1 MSEAVVVEGA
11 LSLGEREGLPLAR
24 GALSLGEREGLPLA
38 RGALS
43 LGEREGLPLAEEI
56 VLAQE
61 SPHAPIVADR
71 AVPVAVEFVH
81 LAVHSEYSVS
91 DGLLRVKE
99 LATRAADLNMPAVA
113 LTDLHLFGLV
123 KFQTACQDAGVKAIL
138 GADLRFAQG
147 DELRRCSVLVT
158 DREGYRNLLALESSA
173 YVDPDTGHG
182 TVDATRLRR
191 SGTGLAVLLGADS
204 DVGHALAS
212 DRVDEAAQALAAWRE
227 SFGDR
232 VYVQVVRTG
241 RPGENEFVLQAAKF
255 AARWQVPLV
264 ASNDVRFLT
273 AEDFEAHETRVCIQD
288 GRVLN
293 DPRRERR
300 YSPQQYLRS
309 GAEMADVFADLPEA
323 IDNAVELARRCTHEM
338 HLGEYFLPKYPV
350 PPGQTLETLLEL
362 RAREGL
368 QARSNTRRADMPDAD
383 YGARL
388 DYELDIIKRMGFAGY
403 FLIVQEF
410 VNWAKQNDV
419 PVGPGRGSGAAS
431 LVAYSLGI
439 TDLDPL
445 EYDLLFERLL
455 NPERVS
461 MPDFDIDF
469 CMEKRDR
476 VIAHVAELY
485 GRESVS
491 QIATF
496 GTMAARGVVRDVA
509 RVQGKPFGLADRLSK
524 MIPFEVGMTLAKAVE
539 QEEELRDF
547 IAGND
552 EVAEIMEMAEKLEG
566 IVRNVGKHAGGV
578 VIAPRALT
586 DFVPLYADEAGE
598 GVVSQFDLYDVEQAG
613 LVKFDFLGLKT
624 LTIIDWAAAAINEE
638 RAALGEAPVDVQ
650 NLPLDDPD
658 TYAFLK
664 TAQTT
669 AIFQLESTGM
679 KDLIRRLQPDSIDDI
694 TALVALYRPGPLQ
707 SGAVDQYVD
716 RKHGRAPVTYP
727 HPSLTKVLGTTYG
740 VMLYQEQVMSG
751 AQELAGFSLGQ
762 ADLLRRA
769 MGKKKPEEM
778 AEMRAMFLDGAREQ
792 EVDEGIASGIFDQ
805 MEKFAGYAF
814 NKAHSAGYALLT
826 YQTAWLKAHYPAH
839 FMSAVLSADMGDT
852 DKVVA
857 LVDEAHRMGLAVQPP
872 DLNESAYRFRA
883 VPCRNGSGGGSR
895 AILYGLGAVR
905 GVGEGPVESIRAEI
919 EAGGRFSDLGDFCRR
934 VDAKKANKRVVEA
947 LIRAGAMDGFATNDE
962 NRDMVRARLLDDLPT
977 TMQGA
982 EQAAHGASAGMQD
995 LFGGV
1000 EATPRHPDRPPVAPL
1015 SWRERLDGEKAA
1027 LGLYLTGH
1035 PIEAYLDEIR
1045 AFCPNNIASLTPN
1058 RGVTRR
1064 VAGLVVS
1071 ERTRRSRRGDPMSFV
1086 VLDDRSGR
1094 LEVSVFGELMR
1105 NHRQKLAKDAV
1116 LVFEGEVLVDDRN
1129 GSNKLRASSIET
1141 IEEARRRYARSVC
1154 IRLDGDAGPEP
1165 ATALRE
1171 AIGTHLSADGCPL
1184 VVDYR
1189 GNHAAARIALGDAWR
1204 VDASDEVLA
1213 ALRSAFGEAAVTL
1226 DFPG

>member
-1 MSEAVVVEGA
+1 MSAEVLEEVAPTEELQTAELPRALEVAEATT
-11 LSLGEREGLPLAR
+11 
-24 GALSLGEREGLPLA
+24 
-38 RGALS
+38 
-43 LGEREGLPLAEEI
+43 
-56 VLAQE
+56 
-61 SPHAPIVADR
+61 
-71 AVPVAVEFVH
+71 PVAVEFAH

-91 DGLLRVKE
+91 DGLIRVKE
-99 LATRAADLNMPAVA
+99 LAARTAELNMPAVA

-123 KFQTACQDAGVKAIL
+123 KFQTACQDAGVKAII
-138 GADLRFAQG
+138 GADLRFADG
-147 DELRRCSVLVT
+147 DELRRCTVLVAT
-158 DREGYRNLLALESSA
+158 QDGYCNLLALQSSA
-173 YVDPDTGHG
+173 YTDPDTGHG
-182 TVDATRLRR
+182 TVDATRLKR
-191 SGTGLAVLLGADS
+191 GGEGLAVLLGAGS

-212 DRVDEAAQALAAWRE
+212 DRPEEAGHALSAWRE

-232 VYVQVVRTG
+232 VYLEVVRTG
-241 RPGENEFVLQAAKF
+241 RPGENEFVLRAVEF
-255 AARWQVPLV
+255 AARWRVPLV
-264 ASNDVRFLT
+264 ASNDVRFLA

-293 DPRRERR
+293 DPRRKRR

-309 GAEMADVFADLPEA
+309 AEEMSDVFADLPEA
-323 IDNAVELARRCTHEM
+323 IDNAAELARRCTHEL

-350 PPGQTLETLLEL
+350 PEGQTLETMLES

-368 QARSNTRRADMPDAD
+368 LARSKTRRTDIPDSD
-383 YGARL
+383 YDARL
-388 DYELDIIKRMGFAGY
+388 DYELDVIKRMGFAGY

-469 CMEKRDR
+469 CMEKRDK

-496 GTMAARGVVRDVA
+496 GTMAARAVVRDVA

-539 QEEELRDF
+539 EEEELRDF

-566 IVRNVGKHAGGV
+566 IVRNVGRHAGGV
-578 VIAPRALT
+578 VIAPTALT
-586 DFVPLYADEAGE
+586 DFVPLYADEAGS

-638 RAALGEAPVDVQ
+638 RAALGEPRLDMES
-650 NLPLDDPD
+650 LPLDDPH

-664 TAQTT
+664 MAETT

-679 KDLIRRLQPDSIDDI
+679 KDLIRRLKPDSIDDI

-727 HPSLTKVLGTTYG
+727 HPSLTKVLETTYG

-778 AEMRAMFLDGAREQ
+778 AQMRAMFLDGARARK
-792 EVDEGIASGIFDQ
+792 VDEGIANGIFDQ

-839 FMSAVLSADMGDT
+839 FMSAVLSADMHVT
-852 DKVVA
+852 DKVVG
-857 LVDEAHRMGLAVQPP
+857 LVDEAHRMGLEVRPP
-872 DLNESAYRFRA
+872 DLNESVYRFRA
-883 VPCRNGSGGGSR
+883 VRRGDGDGRGTH

-905 GVGEGPVESIRAEI
+905 GVGEGPVENIRAEI
-919 EAGGRFSDLGDFCRR
+919 DAGGAFKDLDDFCRR
-934 VDAKKANKRVVEA
+934 VDSKKANKRVVEA
-947 LIRAGAMDGFATNDE
+947 LIRAGAMDGFAASGEDLDTA
-962 NRDMVRARLLDDLPT
+962 RARLLDDLPT

-1000 EATPRHPDRPPVAPL
+1000 DAPPRHPDRAPVSPL
-1015 SWRERLDGEKAA
+1015 TWRERLDGEKEA
-1027 LGLYLTGH
+1027 LGLFLTGH

-1045 AFCPNNIASLTPN
+1045 AFCPNNIASLTPA
-1058 RGVTRR
+1058 RGETRR

-1071 ERTRRSRRGDPMSFV
+1071 QRTRRSRRGDMMSFV

-1094 LEVSVFGELMR
+1094 LEVSVFGDLMR
-1105 NHRQKLAKDAV
+1105 SHRQKLAKDAV
-1116 LVFEGEVLVDDRN
+1116 LVFEGEVLIDDRN
-1129 GSNKLRASSIET
+1129 GSNKLRASAIQT
-1141 IEEARRRYARSVC
+1141 MEEARRRHARCVR
-1154 IRLDGDAGPEP
+1154 IRLDCRSAGTDMA
-1165 ATALRE
+1165 ATLRD
-1171 AIGTHLSADGCPL
+1171 AIGTHTSADGCPL
-1184 VVDYR
+1184 VIEYR
-1189 GNHAAARIALGDAWR
+1189 GGQAAARIALGEAWR
-1204 VDASDEVLA
+1204 VDASDDVLA
-1213 ALRSAFGEAAVTL
+1213 ALRSAFGETAVAL

>member
-1 MSEAVVVEGA
+1 MSEAEVLEEEVATTAESPLVP
-11 LSLGEREGLPLAR
+11 PLAD
-24 GALSLGEREGLPLA
+24 ATA
-38 RGALS
+38 
-43 LGEREGLPLAEEI
+43 
-56 VLAQE
+56 
-61 SPHAPIVADR
+61 AD
-71 AVPVAVEFVH
+71 ATADATVPVAVEFAH

-91 DGLLRVKE
+91 DGLIRVKE
-99 LATRAADLNMPAVA
+99 LAARAAELHMPAVA

-138 GADLRFAQG
+138 GADLGFADG
-147 DELRRCSVLVT
+147 DELRRCTVLVAT
-158 DREGYRNLLALESSA
+158 QEGYGNLLALESAA
-173 YVDPDTGHG
+173 YADPDTGHG
-182 TVDATRLRR
+182 AVDATRLKR
-191 SGTGLAVLLGADS
+191 GGAGLAVLLGAGS
-204 DVGHALAS
+204 DVGHALTGGHPE
-212 DRVDEAAQALAAWRE
+212 DAAQALAAWRE

-232 VYVQVVRTG
+232 VYLEVVRTG
-241 RPGENEFVLQAAKF
+241 RPGENEFVLLAAEF
-255 AARWQVPLV
+255 AARWEVPLV

-273 AEDFEAHETRVCIQD
+273 ADDFEAHETRVCIQD

-309 GAEMADVFADLPEA
+309 GAEMADIFADLPEA
-323 IDNAVELARRCTHEM
+323 IDNAAELARRCTHEV

-350 PPGQTLETLLEL
+350 PEGQTLETMLEQ
-362 RAREGL
+362 RARQGL
-368 QARSNTRRADMPDAD
+368 LARSNTRRTDLPDAD
-383 YGARL
+383 YEARL

-469 CMEKRDR
+469 CMENRDK
-476 VIAHVAELY
+476 VIEHVADLY

-496 GTMAARGVVRDVA
+496 GTMAARAVVRDVA

-578 VIAPRALT
+578 VIAPTALT
-586 DFVPLYADEAGE
+586 DFVPLYADESGD

-638 RAALGEAPVDVQ
+638 RAALGEARIDVQ
-650 NLPLDDPD
+650 NLPLDDAQ

-664 TAQTT
+664 TAETT

-716 RKHGRAPVTYP
+716 RKHGRADVSYP
-727 HPSLTKVLGTTYG
+727 HPSLTKVLETTYG

-778 AEMRAMFLDGAREQ
+778 AEMRTMFLEGAREQ
-792 EVDEGIASGIFDQ
+792 KVDEGIANGIFDQ

-839 FMSAVLSADMGDT
+839 FMSAVLSADMHVT

-857 LVDEAHRMGLAVQPP
+857 LVDEAHRMGLAVRSP
-872 DLNESAYRFRA
+872 DLNESAYQFRA
-883 VPCRNGSGGGSR
+883 VRYNGESEGTGSH

-919 EAGGRFSDLGDFCRR
+919 EAAGPFSNLSDFCHR
-934 VDAKKANKRVVEA
+934 VDSKKANKRVVEA
-947 LIRAGAMDGFATNDE
+947 LIRAGAMDGFGAGDE
-962 NRDMVRARLLDDLPT
+962 DRDMVRARLLDDMPT

-982 EQAAHGASAGMQD
+982 EQAAHSASAGMQD
-995 LFGGV
+995 LFGG
-1000 EATPRHPDRPPVAPL
+1000 ADKPPRHPDRPPVAPL
-1015 SWRERLDGEKAA
+1015 TWRERLDGEKEA
-1027 LGLYLTGH
+1027 LGLFLTGH

-1045 AFCPNNIASLTPN
+1045 VYCPDNIASLTPM
-1058 RGVTRR
+1058 RGERRR

-1071 ERTRRSRRGDPMSFV
+1071 QRTRRSRRGDMMSFV

-1094 LEVSVFGELMR
+1094 IEVSVFGDLMR
-1105 NHRQKLAKDAV
+1105 NHRHKLAKDAV

-1129 GSNKLRASSIET
+1129 NSNKLKASAIET
-1141 IEEARRRYARSVC
+1141 IEEARRRHARS
-1154 IRLDGDAGPEP
+1154 ISISLNGNAGGAGLEP

-1171 AIGTHLSADGCPL
+1171 AVGTHFSTDGCRL
-1184 VVDYR
+1184 VVQYR
-1189 GNHAAARIALGDAWR
+1189 GSEVSARIVLGDAWR

-1213 ALRSAFGEAAVTL
+1213 GLRSAFGEAAVKL
-1226 DFPG
+1226 DFAEQ

>member
-1 MSEAVVVEGA
+1 MSEAEVLEADPVA
-11 LSLGEREGLPLAR
+11 
-24 GALSLGEREGLPLA
+24 
-38 RGALS
+38 
-43 LGEREGLPLAEEI
+43 AEAPSAAG
-56 VLAQE
+56 LAQE
-61 SPHAPIVADR
+61 PVLAEATES
-71 AVPVAVEFVH
+71 VAVEFAH

-91 DGLLRVKE
+91 DGLIRVKE
-99 LATRAADLNMPAVA
+99 LAARAAELDMPAVA

-123 KFQTACQDAGVKAIL
+123 KFQTACQDAGVKAII
-138 GADLRFAQG
+138 GADLCFADG
-147 DELRRCSVLVT
+147 DELRRCTVLVAT
-158 DREGYRNLLALESSA
+158 QEGYGNLLALQSSA
-173 YVDPDTGHG
+173 YTDTDTGHG
-182 TVDATRLRR
+182 TVDATRLKR
-191 SGTGLAVLLGADS
+191 GGAGLAVLLGAGS
-204 DVGHALAS
+204 DVGHALVN
-212 DRVDEAAQALAAWRE
+212 DRADEAAQALAAWRE

-232 VYVQVVRTG
+232 VYLEVVRTG
-241 RPGENEFVLQAAKF
+241 RPGENEFVAQAVELAG
-255 AARWQVPLV
+255 RLRLPLL
-264 ASNDVRFLT
+264 ASNDVRFLS

-309 GAEMADVFADLPEA
+309 PAEMADVFADLPEA
-323 IDNAVELARRCTHEM
+323 IDNAAELARRCTHEL

-350 PPGQTLETLLEL
+350 ADGQTLETTLEL

-368 QARSNTRRADMPDAD
+368 LARSNSRRTDIPDAD
-383 YGARL
+383 YEARL
-388 DYELDIIKRMGFAGY
+388 EYELDVIKRMGFAGY

-469 CMEKRDR
+469 CMEKRDK
-476 VIAHVAELY
+476 VIRHVADLY
-485 GRESVS
+485 GQQSVS

-496 GTMAARGVVRDVA
+496 GTMAARAVVRDVA

-524 MIPFEVGMTLAKAVE
+524 MIPFEVGMTLAKAIE

-547 IAGND
+547 IAAND

-578 VIAPRALT
+578 VIAPTALT
-586 DFVPLYADEAGE
+586 DFVPLYADEAGG
-598 GVVSQFDLYDVEQAG
+598 GVVSQFDLYDVEAAG

-624 LTIIDWAAAAINEE
+624 LTIIDWAARAINEE
-638 RAALGEAPVDVQ
+638 RATLGETALDMES
-650 NLPLDDPD
+650 LALDDAH

-679 KDLIRRLQPDSIDDI
+679 KDLIRRLKPDSIDDI

-727 HPSLTKVLGTTYG
+727 HPSLEKVLETTYG

-778 AEMRAMFLDGAREQ
+778 AEMRSMFLDGTRAQ
-792 EVDEGIASGIFDQ
+792 GVDDGISNGIFDQ

-839 FMSAVLSADMGDT
+839 FMSAVLSADMHVT
-852 DKVVA
+852 DKVVE
-857 LVDEAHRMGLAVQPP
+857 LVDEAHRMGLVVRPP
-872 DLNESAYRFRA
+872 SLNESAYRFRA
-883 VPCRNGSGGGSR
+883 VRQEEGSGGSD

-905 GVGEGPVESIRAEI
+905 GVGEGPVESIRTEI
-919 EAGGRFSDLGDFCRR
+919 AGNGPFLDLDDFCRR

-947 LIRAGAMDGFATNDE
+947 LIRAGAMDGFSGVGED
-962 NRDMVRARLLDDLPT
+962 RDSVRARLLDDLPT

-1000 EATPRHPDRPPVAPL
+1000 EAAPRHPDRPPVSPL
-1015 SWRERLDGEKAA
+1015 TWRERLDGEKEA
-1027 LGLYLTGH
+1027 LGLFLTGH

-1045 AFCPNNIASLTPN
+1045 AFCPNNIASLTPV
-1058 RGVTRR
+1058 RGETKR

-1071 ERTRRSRRGDPMSFV
+1071 QRTRRSRRGDMMSFV

-1094 LEVSVFGELMR
+1094 LEVSVFGDLMR

-1116 LVFEGEVLVDDRN
+1116 LVFEGEVLIDDRN
-1129 GSNKLRASSIET
+1129 GSNKLRASAIQT
-1141 IEEARRRYARSVC
+1141 MEEARRRHARG
-1154 IRLDGDAGPEP
+1154 IRIKVGGNGGATETDL
-1165 ATALRE
+1165 ATALRA
-1171 AIGTHLSADGCPL
+1171 AIGSHTNAEGCPL
-1184 VVDYR
+1184 VIEYQSQK
-1189 GNHAAARIALGDAWR
+1189 AAARIALGDAWR
-1204 VDASDEVLA
+1204 VDASDDVLA
-1213 ALRSAFGEAAVTL
+1213 ALRSTFGEAAVAL
-1226 DFPG
+1226 DFAS

>member
-1 MSEAVVVEGA
+1 MSEAEVIEEGVA
-11 LSLGEREGLPLAR
+11 PT
-24 GALSLGEREGLPLA
+24 
-38 RGALS
+38 
-43 LGEREGLPLAEEI
+43 AETPR
-56 VLAQE
+56 V
-61 SPHAPIVADR
+61 PIVSA
-71 AVPVAVEFVH
+71 ATAPGAVEFAH
-81 LAVHSEYSVS
+81 LAVHSEYSIS
-91 DGLLRVKE
+91 DGLIRVKE
-99 LATRAADLNMPAVA
+99 LAARAAELNMPAVA

-123 KFQTACQDAGVKAIL
+123 KFQTACQSAGVKAIL
-138 GADLRFAQG
+138 GADLRFAEG
-147 DELRRCSVLVT
+147 DELRRCTVLVA
-158 DREGYRNLLALESSA
+158 DQQGYGNLLALESSA
-173 YVDPDTGHG
+173 YADPDTGHG
-182 TVDATRLRR
+182 TVDAVRLRR
-191 SGTGLAVLLGADS
+191 SGAGLAVLLGADS

-212 DRVDEAAQALAAWRE
+212 DRRDDAAAALAAWRE
-227 SFGDR
+227 SFDNR
-232 VYVQVVRTG
+232 VYLEVVRTG
-241 RPGENEFVLQAAKF
+241 RPGENEFVLLAAEF
-255 AARWQVPLV
+255 AARWHVPLV
-264 ASNDVRFLT
+264 ASNDVRFLNL
-273 AEDFEAHETRVCIQD
+273 EDFEAHETRVCIQD

-300 YSPQQYLRS
+300 YSPQQFLRS
-309 GAEMADVFADLPEA
+309 GREMADVFADLPEA
-323 IDNAVELARRCTHEM
+323 IDNAAELARRCTHEV

-350 PPGQTLETLLEL
+350 PEGQTLETMLEL

-368 QARSNTRRADMPDAD
+368 LARANARRTDLPDAD
-383 YGARL
+383 YEARL
-388 DYELDIIKRMGFAGY
+388 DYELDVIKRMGFAGY

-410 VNWAKQNDV
+410 VNWAKQNGV

-445 EYDLLFERLL
+445 EHDLLFERLL

-496 GTMAARGVVRDVA
+496 GTMAARAVVRDVA

-524 MIPFEVGMTLAKAVE
+524 MIPFEVGMTLAKAVA

-552 EVAEIMEMAEKLEG
+552 EVSEIMEMASKLEG

-586 DFVPLYADEAGE
+586 EFVPLYADEAGD

-638 RAALGEAPVDVQ
+638 RAARGETQVDMQ

-664 TAQTT
+664 TAETT

-716 RKHGRAPVTYP
+716 RKHRRAPVTYP
-727 HPSLTKVLGTTYG
+727 HASLTKVLETTYG

-751 AQELAGFSLGQ
+751 ARELAGFSLGQ

-769 MGKKKPEEM
+769 MGKKLPEEM
-778 AEMRAMFLDGAREQ
+778 AQMRAMFLDGAREQ
-792 EVDEGIASGIFDQ
+792 KVDERIASGVFDQ

-839 FMSAVLSADMGDT
+839 FMAAVLSADMHVT

-857 LVDEAHRMGLAVQPP
+857 LVDEAHRMGLAVRSP

-883 VPCRNGSGGGSR
+883 VRGGDGIR
-895 AILYGLGAVR
+895 AGRHAILYGLGAVR
-905 GVGEGPVESIRAEI
+905 GVGEGPVQSIRAEV
-919 EAGGRFSDLGDFCRR
+919 EGGGVFSDLGDFCRR
-934 VDAKKANKRVVEA
+934 VDSKKANKRVVEA
-947 LIRAGAMDGFATNDE
+947 LIRAGAMDGFATDGE
-962 NRDMVRARLLDDLPT
+962 DRDTVRARLLDDLPT

-982 EQAAHGASAGMQD
+982 EQTAHSVSAGMQD

-1000 EATPRHPDRPPVAPL
+1000 AATPRHPHRPPVVPL
-1015 SWRERLDGEKAA
+1015 SWRERLEGEKEA
-1027 LGLYLTGH
+1027 LGLFLTGH

-1045 AFCPNNIASLTPN
+1045 AFCPDNIASLTPN
-1058 RGVTRR
+1058 RGTTRR

-1071 ERTRRSRRGDPMSFV
+1071 QRTRRSRRGDMMSFV
-1086 VLDDRSGR
+1086 VLDDQSGR
-1094 LEVSVFGELMR
+1094 LEVSVFGDLLR

-1116 LVFEGEVLVDDRN
+1116 LVFEGEVLIDDRN
-1129 GSNKLRASSIET
+1129 GSNKLRASAIET
-1141 IEEARRRYARSVC
+1141 IEEARRRHVRSIR
-1154 IRLDGDAGPEP
+1154 IRLGGTAAEAGLEP
-1165 ATALRE
+1165 ASALRE
-1171 AIGTHLSADGCPL
+1171 AIGTHISAGGCPL

-1189 GNHAAARIALGDAWR
+1189 GSQVAARIALGDAWR
-1204 VDASDEVLA
+1204 VDASDEVLS
-1213 ALRSAFGEAAVTL
+1213 ALRSTFGETAVTL
-1226 DFPG
+1226 DYAA

>member
-1 MSEAVVVEGA
+1 MSEAEVLEEELASVEEPPA
-11 LSLGEREGLPLAR
+11 ADLPQA
-24 GALSLGEREGLPLA
+24 PTV
-38 RGALS
+38 
-43 LGEREGLPLAEEI
+43 AE
-56 VLAQE
+56 ATT
-61 SPHAPIVADR
+61 S
-71 AVPVAVEFVH
+71 VAVEFAH

-91 DGLLRVKE
+91 DGLIRVKE
-99 LATRAADLNMPAVA
+99 LAARAAELNMPAVA
-113 LTDLHLFGLV
+113 LTDCHLFGLV
-123 KFQTACQDAGVKAIL
+123 KFQTACQDAGIKAII
-138 GADLRFAQG
+138 GADLRFADG
-147 DELRRCSVLVT
+147 DELRRCTVLVAT
-158 DREGYRNLLALESSA
+158 QEGYGNLLALESSA
-173 YVDPDTGHG
+173 YTDEDAEHG
-182 TVDATRLRR
+182 AVDAVRLKR
-191 SGTGLAVLLGADS
+191 GGAGLAVLLGAGS
-204 DVGHALAS
+204 DVGHALVG
-212 DRVDEAAQALAAWRE
+212 DRPDDAAEALTAWRE

-232 VYVQVVRTG
+232 VYLEVVRTG
-241 RPGENEFVLQAAKF
+241 RPGENEFVAQAVEF
-255 AARWQVPLV
+255 AGRWQVPLV

-273 AEDFEAHETRVCIQD
+273 EDDFEAHETRVCIQD

-309 GAEMADVFADLPEA
+309 PAEMADVFADLPEA
-323 IDNAVELARRCTHEM
+323 IDNAAELARRCTHVVP
-338 HLGEYFLPKYPV
+338 LGTPFLPKFPV
-350 PPGQTLETLLEL
+350 PEGQTLESMLEL

-368 QARSNTRRADMPDAD
+368 VARSNARRTDIADAD
-383 YGARL
+383 YEERL
-388 DYELDIIKRMGFAGY
+388 EYELGVIKDMGFAGY

-410 VNWAKQNDV
+410 VNWAKENDV

-469 CMEKRDR
+469 CMVKRDK
-476 VIAHVAELY
+476 VIRHVADLY
-485 GRESVS
+485 GQDSVS

-496 GTMAARGVVRDVA
+496 GTMAARAVVRDVA

-524 MIPFEVGMTLAKAVE
+524 MIPFEVGMTLAKAIE

-547 IAGND
+547 IAAND

-578 VIAPRALT
+578 VIAPTALT
-586 DFVPLYADEAGE
+586 DFVPLYADEGGG
-598 GVVSQFDLYDVEQAG
+598 GVVSQFDLYDVEEAG

-624 LTIIDWAAAAINEE
+624 LTIIDWAAATINEE
-638 RAALGEAPVDVQ
+638 RAALGETPVDMSS
-650 NLPLDDPD
+650 LPLDDVA
-658 TYAFLK
+658 TYDFLK
-664 TAQTT
+664 TAETT

-679 KDLIRRLQPDSIDDI
+679 KDLIRRLKPDSIDDI

-727 HPSLTKVLGTTYG
+727 HPSLEKVLETTYG

-778 AEMRAMFLDGAREQ
+778 AEMRSMFLDGTRSQ
-792 EVDEGIASGIFDQ
+792 GVDEGLANGIFDQ

-839 FMSAVLSADMGDT
+839 FMSAVLSADMHHT
-852 DKVVA
+852 EKVVE
-857 LVDEAHRMGLAVQPP
+857 LVDEAHRMGLEVRPP
-872 DLNESAYRFRA
+872 DLNESTYRFRA
-883 VPCRNGSGGGSR
+883 VLGGGGNSKH

-905 GVGEGPVESIRAEI
+905 GVGEGPVESIRAEV
-919 EAGGRFSDLGDFCRR
+919 EGAGRFTDLDDFCRR
-934 VDAKKANKRVVEA
+934 VDAKKATKRVVEA
-947 LIRAGAMDGFATNDE
+947 LIRAGAMDGFKSAGED
-962 NRDMVRARLLDDLPT
+962 RDAVRARLLDDFPT
-977 TMQGA
+977 AMQGA

-1000 EATPRHPDRPPVAPL
+1000 EAAPRHPDRSPVSPL
-1015 SWRERLDGEKAA
+1015 TQRERLDGEKEA
-1027 LGLYLTGH
+1027 LGLFLTGH
-1035 PIEAYLDEIR
+1035 PIDAYLDEIR
-1045 AFCPNNIASLTPN
+1045 AFCPSNIASLTPV
-1058 RGVTRR
+1058 RGETRR

-1071 ERTRRSRRGDPMSFV
+1071 QRTRRSRRGDMMSFV

-1094 LEVSVFGELMR
+1094 IEVSVFGDLMR
-1105 NHRQKLAKDAV
+1105 ENRQKLAKDAV
-1116 LVFEGEVLVDDRN
+1116 LVFEGEVLIDDRN
-1129 GSNKLRASSIET
+1129 GSNKLRASAILT
-1141 IEEARRRYARSVC
+1141 MDEARRRHARG
-1154 IRLDGDAGPEP
+1154 IRIKMNGNVAGGDLAG
-1165 ATALRE
+1165 ALRG
-1171 AIGTHLSADGCPL
+1171 AIGSHTSADGCPL
-1184 VVDYR
+1184 VVEYQST
-1189 GNHAAARIALGDAWR
+1189 GAAARIALGDAWR
-1204 VDASDEVLA
+1204 VDASDDVLA
-1213 ALRSAFGEAAVTL
+1213 ALRSAFGEAAVAL
-1226 DFPG
+1226 DFPS

>member
-1 MSEAVVVEGA
+1 MSEAEVAV
-11 LSLGEREGLPLAR
+11 
-24 GALSLGEREGLPLA
+24 
-38 RGALS
+38 
-43 LGEREGLPLAEEI
+43 EEI
-56 VLAQE
+56 APAAELQ
-61 SPHAPIVADR
+61 HASSVADA
-71 AVPVAVEFVH
+71 AVPVAVEFAH

-91 DGLLRVKE
+91 DGLIRVKE
-99 LATRAADLNMPAVA
+99 LAARAAELNMPAVA

-147 DELRRCSVLVT
+147 DELRRCSVLVA
-158 DREGYRNLLALESSA
+158 DREGYGNLLALESSA
-173 YVDPDTGHG
+173 YADSDTQHG

-191 SGTGLAVLLGADS
+191 GGAGLAVLLGADS
-204 DVGHALAS
+204 DLGHALVN
-212 DRVDEAAQALAAWRE
+212 DRPDEAGEILAAWRE

-241 RPGENEFVLQAAKF
+241 RTGENEFVVRAAEF

-264 ASNDVRFLT
+264 ASNDVRFLN

-323 IDNAVELARRCTHEM
+323 IDNAAELARRCTHEV

-350 PPGQTLETLLEL
+350 PDGQTLETLLEL
-362 RAREGL
+362 RARDGL
-368 QARSNTRRADMPDAD
+368 LARSNTRRTDLSDAD
-383 YGARL
+383 YEARL
-388 DYELDIIKRMGFAGY
+388 DYELDVIKRMGFAGY

-410 VNWAKQNDV
+410 VNWAKQNEV

-445 EYDLLFERLL
+445 EHDLLFERLL

-469 CMEKRDR
+469 CMEKRDQ

-496 GTMAARGVVRDVA
+496 GTMAARAVVRDVA

-524 MIPFEVGMTLAKAVE
+524 MIPFEVGMTLAKAIE

-586 DFVPLYADEAGE
+586 EFVPLYADEAGS

-638 RAALGEAPVDVQ
+638 RAALGEGRIDVQ

-664 TAQTT
+664 TAETT

-727 HPSLTKVLGTTYG
+727 HASLAKVLETTYG

-778 AEMRAMFLDGAREQ
+778 EKMRDDFLEGARKQ
-792 EVDEGIASGIFDQ
+792 DVDERIARGIFDQ

-839 FMSAVLSADMGDT
+839 FMSAVLSADMHVT

-857 LVDEAHRMGLAVQPP
+857 LVDEAHRMGLEVRPP
-872 DLNESAYRFRA
+872 DLNESAYRFGA
-883 VPCRNGSGGGSR
+883 VRHRHGHGRGSN

-905 GVGEGPVESIRAEI
+905 GVGEGAVESIRAEI
-919 EAGGRFSDLGDFCRR
+919 ETGGPFSDLGDFCRR
-934 VDAKKANKRVVEA
+934 VDSKKANKRVVEA
-947 LIRAGAMDGFATNDE
+947 LIRAGAMDSFGTEDE
-962 NRDMVRARLLDDLPT
+962 DRDMVRARLLDDLPT

-982 EQAAHGASAGMQD
+982 EQAAHSASAGMQD

-1015 SWRERLDGEKAA
+1015 SWRERLDGEKEA
-1027 LGLYLTGH
+1027 LGLFLTGH

-1045 AFCPNNIASLTPN
+1045 AFCPDNIASLTPN
-1058 RGVTRR
+1058 RGTTRR

-1071 ERTRRSRRGDPMSFV
+1071 QRTRRSRRGDMMSFV

-1094 LEVSVFGELMR
+1094 LEVSVFGDLMR
-1105 NHRQKLAKDAV
+1105 DHRQKLAKDAV

-1129 GSNKLRASSIET
+1129 GSNKLRASTIET
-1141 IEEARRRYARSVC
+1141 MEEARRRHARGIC
-1154 IRLDGDAGPEP
+1154 IRLDGDAGASGAEP
-1165 ATALRE
+1165 ATALKTS
-1171 AIGTHLSADGCPL
+1171 IGAHLSANGCPL
-1184 VVDYR
+1184 VVEYR

-1204 VDASDEVLA
+1204 VDASDEVLT

-1226 DFPG
+1226 DFPA